1 MAITY
6 NFDEILDRTKERS
19 KTWDFRTLKPGQLPM
34 NGAETH
40 FTCPYPVLDAVRQ
53 VADALALPKREVYRL
68 AEELWD

>member
-40 FTCPYPVLDAVRQ
+40 FTCPYPVLDAVR
-53 VADALALPKREVYRL
+53 LLPGVRVPLFHRRF
-68 AEELWD
+68 